1 MRIGFDGK
9 RAVQNFTGLG
19 NYSRY
24 VADILC
30 HFYPENDYVLYAPK
44 KRENKRMNLLTGQ
57 YRQLTLAYPATS
69 FWKKLSSLW
78 RVWGITSQLEKEGI
92 ELFHGLSNELP
103 LNIHKSRI
111 KSIVTIHDLIFF
123 RIPPRCNI
131 GFQPRQKR
139 FHIIVPVPA
148 AVSVHKCFR
157 IQKIGVHQAGIEHP
171 NPKRRLQVAFDRR
184 NRPGHRWK
192 YNAALAALLQIVL
205 LCTPFHLAEEGA
217 VR

>member
-78 RVWGITSQLEKEGI
+78 RNTPYPQTRRSQRNCHYAGRRY
-92 ELFHGLSNELP
+92 
-103 LNIHKSRI
+103 SR
-111 KSIVTIHDLIFF
+111 
-123 RIPPRCNI
+123 
-131 GFQPRQKR
+131 
-139 FHIIVPVPA
+139 
-148 AVSVHKCFR
+148 
-157 IQKIGVHQAGIEHP
+157 EY
-171 NPKRRLQVAFDRR
+171 
-184 NRPGHRWK
+184 RP
-192 YNAALAALLQIVL
+192 
-205 LCTPFHLAEEGA
+205 
-217 VR
+217 